1 MLQRFLKL
9 LFLFLIF
16 VLSLTGAGFYQL
28 YSWSRQPIVLKG
40 PKMIYFAQGM
50 RLPELSGVLASEG
63 MVEHALFFHLYVR
76 LLDDYSRFQAGNYRF
91 EGEVSPLGIAETIR
105 SGKTYVPI
113 QVQYTIPEGF
123 NLNQIAAR
131 LAVNGVDS
139 ERNLLRIARDKV
151 FIKEMGIDSPSLEGY
166 LYPATYSFSKRP
178 TAEQAL
184 KEMVRTFWDRLPEN
198 YVEEAKK
205 LGLTLQ
211 QAVTFASLIEMETLH
226 EDERPKVSEV
236 IWQRLK
242 KGSPLG
248 IDAALIYGIKGYKG
262 DIKWE
267 HLKDAKNLYNTR
279 IHKGLP
285 PTPIGSPSRAS
296 LLAVLNPSNEGY
308 YYYVLNT
315 DGDRRH
321 HFSKSLSEHNKY
333 VKILMDATKRG
344 QSQND

>member
-1 MLQRFLKL
+1 
-9 LFLFLIF
+9 
-16 VLSLTGAGFYQL
+16 
-28 YSWSRQPIVLKG
+28 
-40 PKMIYFAQGM
+40 MIYFSQGM
-50 RLPELSGVLASEG
+50 RLAELSGALASEG
-63 MVEHALFFHLYVR
+63 MVEHALFFHLYIR

-91 EGEVSPLGIAETIR
+91 EGAVSPLGIAEMIR
-105 SGKTYVPI
+105 SGKAYVPI

-139 ERNLLRIARDKV
+139 EKTLQRFARDKN
-151 FIKEMGIDSPSLEGY
+151 FLKSLNIESPSLEGY
-166 LYPATYSFSKRP
+166 IYPATYSFAKRP

-184 KEMVRTFWDRLPEN
+184 REMVRTFWDKLPTN
-198 YVEEAKK
+198 YVEDVKK
-205 LGLTLQ
+205 QGLTLQ

-226 EDERPKVSEV
+226 EDERSKVSEV

-248 IDAALIYGIKGYKG
+248 IDAALIYGIKDYKG

-267 HLKDAKNLYNTR
+267 HLKDTKNPYNTR

-285 PTPIGSPSRAS
+285 PTPIGSPSRES
-296 LLAVLNPSNEGY
+296 LLAVLNPTQEGY
-308 YYYVLNT
+308 YYYVLST